1 MEPKEKK
8 ETAAQV
14 RAKEL
19 LDQRH
24 LTVDGKFTIPEL
36 NQKYGLPKAI
46 LKYAKVEALTGL
58 TSTPTTTVE
67 RWVDGELFYTEQV
80 VIRGIPKS
88 VLLQMEYNGIAT
100 EYVRHPTYDPA
111 KMIKAS
117 DKEVMGLRWH

>member
-1 MEPKEKK
+1 MEAKEPKK
-8 ETAAQV
+8 TAAQV

-24 LTVDGKFTIPEL
+24 LTIDGKFTIPEL
-36 NQKYGLPKAI
+36 NLKYGLPKAI

-58 TSTPTTTVE
+58 TSKPTMIVE

-88 VLLQMEYNGIAT
+88 VLLQMEYNGITT
-100 EYVRHPTYDPA
+100 EHVRHPTYDP
-111 KMIKAS
+111 S
-117 DKEVMGLRWH
+117 R

>member
-1 MEPKEKK
+1 MEPKKDKK
-8 ETAAQV
+8 Q
-14 RAKEL
+14 EL

-24 LTVDGKFTIPEL
+24 LTVNGKFTIPEL
-36 NQKYGLPKAI
+36 NKLHGLPKAI

-58 TSTPTTTVE
+58 TSKPTVVVE
-67 RWVDGELFYTEQV
+67 RWVDGELFYTEQI

-100 EYVRHPTYDPA
+100 EYVRHPTYSPD

-117 DKEVMGLRWH
+117 DKEVMGLR

>member
-1 MEPKEKK
+1 MEPKKDK
-8 ETAAQV
+8 VQ
-14 RAKEL
+14 EL

-36 NQKYGLPKAI
+36 NRKYGLPKAI
-46 LKYAKVEALTGL
+46 LKYVKVEALTGL
-58 TSTPTTTVE
+58 TSKPTMIVE

-88 VLLQMEYNGIAT
+88 VLLHMEYNGITT
-100 EYVRHPTYDPA
+100 EYVRHPTYDPS

-117 DKEVMGLRWH
+117 EKEVMRLR

>member
-1 MEPKEKK
+1 MEPKEPKQ
-8 ETAAQV
+8 TAAQI

-24 LTVDGKFTIPEL
+24 LTIDGKFTIPEL
-36 NQKYGLPKAI
+36 NRKYGLPKAI

-58 TSTPTTTVE
+58 TSKPTIIVE
-67 RWVDGELFYTEQV
+67 RFVDGELFYTKDI

-88 VLLQMEYNGIAT
+88 VLLVMDHNGISV
-100 EYVRHPTYDPA
+100 EYVRHPTYNPE

-117 DKEVMGLRWH
+117 EKEIFGVR

>member
-1 MEPKEKK
+1 MEPKEPKQ
-8 ETAAQV
+8 TAAQI

-24 LTVDGKFTIPEL
+24 LAVGGKFTITEL

-58 TSTPTTTVE
+58 TSKPTIIVE
-67 RWVDGELFYTEQV
+67 RWVDGELFYTEHI
-80 VIRGIPKS
+80 VIRGISKS
-88 VLLQMEYNGIAT
+88 VLLLMECNGIAV
-100 EYVRHPTYDPA
+100 EYVRHPTYDPS

-117 DKEVMGLRWH
+117 DREVMGLR

>member
-1 MEPKEKK
+1 MEPKKDK
-8 ETAAQV
+8 VQ
-14 RAKEL
+14 EL

-24 LTVDGKFTIPEL
+24 LTVDGKFTIAEL
-36 NQKYGLPKAI
+36 NRKYGLPKAI

-58 TSTPTTTVE
+58 TSKPTMIVE

-88 VLLQMEYNGIAT
+88 VLLHMEYNGITT
-100 EYVRHPTYDPA
+100 EYVRHPTYDPS

-117 DKEVMGLRWH
+117 DKEVMGVR